1 MASNVPVKKS
11 RLGKNKKKA
20 WKAIDI
26 TEVEDVLEDERMQER
41 TGGLVAEKSDD
52 QLFMVDKDAFDPK
65 ENDSKYEKRKR
76 KRALKCHSNLEPDP
90 NIKPI
95 SISHN
100 VRKVQ
105 PEVERLSRRIKSGKK
120 TLTEIKAE
128 KQRKVRNKQR
138 AEARRNKNKTPVAD
152 FDLWE
157 TDVNADISK
166 EDPHFCV
173 VTKKRRINVPR
184 HYHQKPSE
192 MSSIQVPDPGAS
204 YNPSYDDHQNL
215 LAKAHDVEVKRE
227 KKEKKL
233 YNAVEAKFRTISA
246 AELEENLRAE
256 MTSGLNEEEDEK
268 VEFTEEE
275 LEKLSV
281 APPVRREDKKT
292 KVQRNKE
299 KNVKEKEHSKLK
311 DKTAKSREKDIFRLK
326 TIKAEI
332 KTRERDLSERARQ
345 KKEKYNKSGMN
356 TRKLGKMKFEEAN
369 IEIKLSDELPG
380 ALRLLKPEGHLMV
393 DRFKSLQKRN
403 VIEPRLEASKKQKY
417 KPKTFMKKG
426 YETEEEMQKR

>member
-1 MASNVPVKKS
+1 MASNVPVKKT

-26 TEVEDVLEDERMQER
+26 SEVEDVLEDERMQER

-65 ENDSKYEKRKR
+65 ENDTKFQKKNR
-76 KRALKCHSNLEPDP
+76 KRALKCHASLEPDP

-95 SISHN
+95 TISHN
-100 VRKVQ
+100 IKKVQ

-120 TLTEIKAE
+120 TLTERKAE
-128 KQRKVRNKQR
+128 KQRIARNKQR
-138 AEARRNKNKTPVAD
+138 AETRRNKNVLPVAN

-157 TDVNADISK
+157 TDVNADIRE

-173 VTKKRRINVPR
+173 ITKRRRINVPK
-184 HYHQKPSE
+184 HYNKKPSE
-192 MSSIQVPDPGAS
+192 MTGVQVPDPGAS
-204 YNPSYDDHQNL
+204 YNPSYNDHQNL
-215 LAKAHDVEVKRE
+215 LAKAYDVEVKRE
-227 KKEKKL
+227 RKERKL
-233 YNAVEAKFRTISA
+233 YNAVEAKFRSISA
-246 AELEENLRAE
+246 AELEANLQAE
-256 MTSGLNEEEDEK
+256 MTAGLNKEEEDP

-292 KVQRNKE
+292 RIQRNKE
-299 KNVKEKEHSKLK
+299 KNIKEKKHGKIKE
-311 DKTAKSREKDIFRLK
+311 KTTKTREKEIFRLK

-332 KTRERDLSERARQ
+332 KAREKKLSERAKQ
-345 KKEKYNKSGMN
+345 KKERYEKSGMN
-356 TRKLGKMKFEEAN
+356 TRKLGKVKFEEAE
-369 IEIKLSDELPG
+369 IEIKLSEELPG
-380 ALRLLKPEGHLMV
+380 SLRLLKPEGHLLV

-403 VIEPRLEASKKQKY
+403 VIEPRLEASKKRKY
-417 KPKTFMKKG
+417 KPKLFLKKG
-426 YETEEEMQKR
+426 YEIEEVGKR